1 MSKLRLDPVS
11 EQAIDWMVKLRA
23 GTPDAALQT
32 RFNAWLAMDPAHLQA
47 WTQLQDRLGASFNT
61 VRALDR
67 RLPGQASEARQI
79 LLQPQGSRRDALRVI
94 AGLGLLGGSLW
105 LGARSPLGDSLLAD
119 LSTGRGQRQA
129 FDLADGSRLNLNANS
144 AVDLRFDDQQRL
156 VVLRHGELVIQVA
169 PDPQRP
175 LRVRTAQGQ
184 VQALGTRFLVAQEQD
199 VTRVV
204 VLQHSVQLRLPDGT
218 TRDLQEGQSALLATG
233 RITPTAGDQRG
244 RADWLVGRLNVLDE
258 PLEQVV
264 EALRPYQ
271 RGFIRIAPQVRH
283 LRVQGVF
290 PLDDPARTLAAL
302 AETLP
307 IQVDSYSPWLTLIRP
322 RNT

>member
-23 GTPDAALQT
+23 DTPDAALQT

-105 LGARSPLGDSLLAD
+105 LCARSPLGDSLLAD

-184 VQALGTRFLVAQEQD
+184 VQVLGTRFLVAQEQD

-307 IQVDSYSPWLTLIRP
+307 IQVDSYSPWLTLIRA

>member
-94 AGLGLLGGSLW
+94 AGLGLLGGGLW

-129 FDLADGSRLNLNANS
+129 FDLADGSRLNLNADS

>member
-23 GTPDAALQT
+23 DTPDAALQT

-156 VVLRHGELVIQVA
+156 VVLRHGELMIQVA

-271 RGFIRIAPQVRH
+271 RGLIRIAPQVRH

-322 RNT
+322 RYT

>member
-129 FDLADGSRLNLNANS
+129 FDLADGSRLNLNADS

-156 VVLRHGELVIQVA
+156 VVLRQGELVIQVA

>member
-129 FDLADGSRLNLNANS
+129 FDLADGSRLNLNASS